1 MKRKISI
8 LLITVMLC
16 MMLIPVAGCGKKTD
30 YSNPHNA
37 IVAADRGI
45 HLEGKTIKVKA
56 TTDVTLGYFYN
67 ETDLGIGANV
77 AVGVYTDDNIL
88 GLDMDYTGIR
98 KGQTVTGTIRYYDD
112 HLKTSRII
120 LIELDE

>member
-16 MMLIPVAGCGKKTD
+16 IMLIPVAGCGKKTD

-45 HLEGKTIKVKA
+45 HIEGKTLKVKA
-56 TTDVTLGYFYN
+56 TTDVTLGYFYS

-77 AVGVYTDDNIL
+77 AVGVYTEDNIL
-88 GLDMDYTGIR
+88 GLDMDYEGIK
-98 KGQTVTGTIRYYDD
+98 KGQTVTGTIKYYDD